1 MLRVMLGW
9 HLIFSTY
16 GFWLPNDPRGSGS
29 TRVRARH
36 IYEAGGEATKVDT
49 RQSVAHQA
57 HDVRL
62 RRAAK
67 DSLKYPPVELSGIQ
81 ARAVARG
88 IGAIL
93 PKVELAIHAC
103 AIMPDHVHVVT
114 GKHRLDGDELI
125 ACLKR
130 AGTRGLS
137 EEGLNPMLSYPKAD
151 GRLPS
156 PWGGRG
162 WKVMLVGR
170 PQVEAAIRY
179 VEENPVRAG
188 FRKQRWSFVVPFGE

>member
-1 MLRVMLGW
+1 MMLGW
-9 HLIFSTY
+9 HLIFSSY

-29 TRVRARH
+29 SRVRAQH
-36 IYEAGGEATKVDT
+36 IFDAGGEGTKVST
-49 RQSVAHQA
+49 RESVAHRA

-62 RRAAK
+62 RRVAK
-67 DSLKYPPVELSGIQ
+67 EALKFPGVQLNGIQ

-88 IGAIL
+88 IGAVAPRI
-93 PKVELAIHAC
+93 ELVIHAFSV
-103 AIMPDHVHVVT
+103 MPDHVHAVVAA
-114 GKHRLDGDELI
+114 HRFDGDELI

-130 AGTRGLS
+130 AGTRGLNS
-137 EEGLNPMLSYPKAD
+137 EQLHPMRAYPKAD

-162 WKVMLVGR
+162 WKVMVFTAEQMR
-170 PQVEAAIRY
+170 AAIRY

-188 FRKQRWSFVVPFGE
+188 LKGQRWSFVVPFLG